1 MDIVKELEQ
10 LEDKF
15 YGEWEEDKTQLVAA
29 MTELHNEL
37 VQRPDDFNRFLVQS
51 SDRFGGAYIP
61 HLFWEKLA
69 SFVGPNPD
77 DRFYI
82 QQLLRSFVASNFD
95 EEEQKVMKPLII
107 TYLAKEKPFEIS
119 KVWAQIIEPS
129 HPSVK
134 EYFQKLQNF
143 TEKNQKSTEMYC
155 EKFMMLVDYAPN
167 FQLLGLPITQLR
179 EQVK

>member
-1 MDIVKELEQ
+1 MDIVKELEK

-15 YGEWEEDKTQLVAA
+15 YGEWEEDKSQLIEA
-29 MTELHNEL
+29 MTVLHNEL
-37 VQRPDDFNRFLVQS
+37 VQRPDEFNRFLVQS

-69 SFVGPNPD
+69 SFVGTNPD

-82 QQLLRSFVASNFD
+82 QQILRSFVASNFD
-95 EEEQKVMKPLII
+95 EEEQKIMKPLII
-107 TYLAKEKPFEIS
+107 TYL
-119 KVWAQIIEPS
+119 
-129 HPSVK
+129 
-134 EYFQKLQNF
+134 F

-167 FQLLGLPITQLR
+167 FKLLGLPITQLR

>member
-1 MDIVKELEQ
+1 MDIIKELEQ

-15 YGEWEEDKTQLVAA
+15 YGEWEEDKSQLIAA
-29 MTELHNEL
+29 MTEMHNKL
-37 VQRPDDFNRFLVQS
+37 MQQPDEFNRFLVQS

-82 QQLLRSFVASNFD
+82 QQLLRSFVSSNFD
-95 EEEQKVMKPLII
+95 EEEQKIMKPLII

-119 KVWAQIIEPS
+119 KVKAQIIEPS
-129 HPSVK
+129 HPAVK
-134 EYFQKLQNF
+134 EYFQKLVNF

-155 EKFMMLVDYAPN
+155 EKFLMLQDYAPN
-167 FQLLGLPITQLR
+167 FALLGLPITQLR

>member
-15 YGEWEEDKTQLVAA
+15 YGDWEEDKAQLIAGLTA
-29 MTELHNEL
+29 LHNQLIENL
-37 VQRPDDFNRFLVQS
+37 DEFNRFLVQA

-61 HLFWEKLA
+61 YLFWEKLA
-69 SFVGPNPD
+69 TFVGPNPD

-82 QQLLRSFVASNFD
+82 QQLLRSFVNSNFD
-95 EEEQKVMKPLII
+95 EEEQKIMKPLII
-107 TYLAKEKPFEIS
+107 TYLSKEKPFEIS
-119 KVWAQIIEPS
+119 KVWAQIIDHS

-134 EYFQKLQNF
+134 EYFQKLMNF
-143 TEKNQKSTEMYC
+143 TTKNQKSTEMYC
-155 EKFMMLVDYAPN
+155 EKFLMLRDYAPN
-167 FQLLGLPITQLR
+167 FKLLGLPITQLR